1 MPPGPKPAAGCPLRG
16 QQVAIL
22 GQRRD
27 GSIALRAAA
36 SGGRVV
42 SAAGSTPTVIG
53 EEPFGYIRHDA
64 QFLKA
69 LDRQC
74 AGEELAIVSERELE
88 RRLA

>member
-1 MPPGPKPAAGCPLRG
+1 M
-16 QQVAIL
+16 AIL

-27 GSIALRAAA
+27 GPIAHRVAA

-42 SAAGSTPTVIG
+42 SAVGSTPTMLVVIG

-69 LDRQC
+69 LDRQR